1 MAYFTYFQKLLYSPS
16 KGKND
21 YKLVPNIFA
30 KSTFVK
36 ESLQNSNLIFE
47 YSVKDGEKPEDIAF
61 KMYNDS
67 QKHWII
73 LLANDIMD
81 PQYDW
86 VLGQSQF
93 RDYINKKYSS
103 ANLQLDITETYPSN
117 YTVGE
122 IVYQGDSLE
131 DSSSSA
137 TVVAYDST
145 NKILQIK
152 FANEVFANSVNVS
165 GVTSAQTHNIVGITY
180 NNDGYEWSSNTT
192 RHYAVTETKYNNYDQ
207 ITTKNTYEVSAK
219 DFNQTSHAVFD
230 RNTLTTTEDS
240 YELSDGTTLI
250 VKKEIG
256 PVTYYDHEND
266 LNEAKRQIKIPRT
279 EFAGTIEQQF
289 KQLMGT

>member
-1 MAYFTYFQKLLYSPS
+1 M
-16 KGKND
+16 
-21 YKLVPNIFA
+21 
-30 KSTFVK
+30 
-36 ESLQNSNLIFE
+36 
-47 YSVKDGEKPEDIAF
+47 
-61 KMYNDS
+61 
-67 QKHWII
+67 
-73 LLANDIMD
+73 
-81 PQYDW
+81 
-86 VLGQSQF
+86 
-93 RDYINKKYSS
+93 
-103 ANLQLDITETYPSN
+103 DITETYPSN